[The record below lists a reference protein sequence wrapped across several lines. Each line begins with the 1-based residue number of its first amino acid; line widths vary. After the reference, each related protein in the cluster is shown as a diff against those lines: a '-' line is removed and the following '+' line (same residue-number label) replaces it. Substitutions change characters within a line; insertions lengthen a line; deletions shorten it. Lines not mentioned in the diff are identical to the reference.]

1 MQCVFDKKI
10 ITLILVLKFIKLN
23 LILCL
28 ILWNEL
34 QMKHMRPMNIQLIK
48 QLKLKI

>member
-10 ITLILVLKFIKLN
+10 IN